1 MGNIKH
7 SGDCCC
13 FIIYEALVISYIN
26 NPWLQSVAG
35 TVIEY
40 SWGIFVENFHH
51 HFKPGHKNKN
61 NPNKN
66 FNCVISQFPPLR
78 NKIFLFLPPTKLF
91 LWGGVVEQNSRVN
104 LEGRLMLD
112 WKEAGTS
119 CIQLYVLSLNMFRM
133 LHLAI
138 YIACMEH
145 MQIPSL
151 PPGNISLF
159 RFNPRPNLREAPSGI
174 TQRGKW
180 KHVAATLWKM
190 VAPCCWGPL

>member
-51 HFKPGHKNKN
+51 HFKLGHKNKN

-91 LWGGVVEQNSRVN
+91 LWGEVVEQNSRVN
-104 LEGRLMLD
+104 LEGRFMLD

-119 CIQLYVLSLNMFRM
+119 CIQLYVLSLVLKHVQDASSGDIYC
-133 LHLAI
+133 LHGAH
-138 YIACMEH
+138 AN
-145 MQIPSL
+145 SL
-151 PPGNISLF
+151 SP
-159 RFNPRPNLREAPSGI
+159 
-174 TQRGKW
+174 TW
-180 KHVAATLWKM
+180 KHFSFQI
-190 VAPCCWGPL
+190 